1 MNKLLPIL
9 SLLIFLTFAQPAFST
24 KNPEEIPNEAG
35 VTEKTNSPVDLNL
48 EFTTEDGTTA
58 PLKSFTLLNRPT
70 IIVPVYYRCPR
81 LCTLTLDNLV
91 KTLRQQDLTVGKDY
105 SILTVSFA
113 DDEGPK
119 LAKKRADSFR
129 KAYLEESGL
138 LEGKLTEKNINKGW
152 KFLTGSKEN
161 IEKVMGQIGFH
172 YKEDGD
178 DFSHSSLLVFLNPE
192 GLVSH
197 YFYGFPVKGDNLKLA
212 LIESSEGIIGSAFE
226 RILLYC
232 FRFDPTKG
240 QYTLAVVKLSQ
251 IIGGL
256 SFFGLAGLLLY
267 LRRY

>member
-1 MNKLLPIL
+1 MKKLIPIFCV
-9 SLLIFLTFAQPAFST
+9 LLFTSFAKPALST
-24 KNPEEIPNEAG
+24 KNPEDIPNEAG
-35 VTEKTNSPVDLNL
+35 VTEKTNSPVDLSL
-48 EFTTEDGTTA
+48 QFTAEDGTTA
-58 PLKSFTLLNRPT
+58 PLSTFALLNRPT

-91 KTLRQQDLTVGKDY
+91 KTLRQQDLVLGKDY

-119 LAKKRADSFR
+119 LAKKRADSFK
-129 KAYLEESGL
+129 KAYLDEPGL
-138 LEGKLTEKNINKGW
+138 LKDKLTEKNTAKGW

-161 IEKVMGQIGFH
+161 IEKLMNQIGFH
-172 YKEDGD
+172 YKKDGE

-197 YFYGFPVKGDNLKLA
+197 YFYGFPVTGDNFKLA

-240 QYTLAVVKLSQ
+240 QYTLAVLKLTQ
-251 IIGGL
+251 IIAGI

-267 LRRY
+267 LRKY